1 MVECE
6 NKIVSDQHERWEKIK
21 KRTARELDEQ
31 YFADVNNLAIKSER
45 IITEMCTIDNKEIPT
60 MVRKHFV
67 KIQREIM
74 IRVVNRDKFEKV
86 ELLDN
91 DFSTLLAS
99 TWSNILLSSK
109 SRMKEE
115 ERQKQLTAFM
125 NLFDFLND
133 KLEFLNTYKSF
144 LASRLLSPSFSNL
157 EDERKMLQHFKL
169 KVSLSTTTAMEAML
183 RDTENAKKMNDIWIS
198 VVKRRK
204 DIPPDASA
212 LRVLT
217 VSQSSWPSNTLVC
230 KTATKMPEKV
240 SNWIQ
245 MYRKSNAMN
254 HDQLAGARFVVCKGL
269 GNVLMSLKYGNKIQ
283 YRVRMCPSQASLILL
298 LKREGKLPFTEIQ
311 NKLEIKSDQVVA
323 NLLLSVLRKPV
334 KTCTGGLVRKILS
347 KGQKPLP
354 LKSDDK
360 FVLNMKFRSKNVG
373 FVLPKVSDRK
383 HGGNFVE
390 GPSTQD
396 AKMRRRI
403 QLEFAMIRIL
413 KAHKELSVKEVIL
426 ETTRSVSRYFRA
438 DPKEVKRAIEIMQ
451 KRKYFE
457 VKGSTVRYL
466 A

>member
-1 MVECE
+1 M
-6 NKIVSDQHERWEKIK
+6 
-21 KRTARELDEQ
+21 
-31 YFADVNNLAIKSER
+31 
-45 IITEMCTIDNKEIPT
+45 
-60 MVRKHFV
+60 
-67 KIQREIM
+67 
-74 IRVVNRDKFEKV
+74 
-86 ELLDN
+86 
-91 DFSTLLAS
+91 
-99 TWSNILLSSK
+99 
-109 SRMKEE
+109 
-115 ERQKQLTAFM
+115 
-125 NLFDFLND
+125 
-133 KLEFLNTYKSF
+133 
-144 LASRLLSPSFSNL
+144 
-157 EDERKMLQHFKL
+157 
-169 KVSLSTTTAMEAML
+169 
-183 RDTENAKKMNDIWIS
+183 
-198 VVKRRK
+198 VKRRK

-298 LKREGKLPFTEIQ
+298 LKREGKLTFTEIQ

-373 FVLPKVSDRK
+373 FILPKSLGSKTWRK
-383 HGGNFVE
+383 
-390 GPSTQD
+390 
-396 AKMRRRI
+396 
-403 QLEFAMIRIL
+403 LC
-413 KAHKELSVKEVIL
+413 
-426 ETTRSVSRYFRA
+426 
-438 DPKEVKRAIEIMQ
+438 
-451 KRKYFE
+451 
-457 VKGSTVRYL
+457 
-466 A
+466 